1 MDKKRSGEKKINR
14 RVFITGGS
22 AVLAFGA
29 VSSLASCLP
38 TATKTATQPTL
49 EGVPVSALIVHD
61 PNICAGCGVC
71 GLMCA
76 FYHEKEYGH
85 SLARNELVRDPFNAT
100 YTFHVC
106 QQCESPN
113 CYFACPKK
121 DVALCVDKKTG
132 VKYVNTAECVGC
144 GSCSNACPFT
154 PPRANVQ
161 PVKKVAFKCNLCR
174 DRRAGPICVEYCT
187 MHALRRVSGK
197 KRG

>member
-1 MDKKRSGEKKINR
+1 MDKKKSEVKKINR
-14 RVFITGGS
+14 REFITGGG

-29 VSSLASCLP
+29 VSSLAACIPS
-38 TATKTATQPTL
+38 ATKTATQTIL
-49 EGVPVSALIVHD
+49 EGVPVSALVVHN

-106 QQCESPN
+106 QQCKSPH

-121 DVALCVDKKTG
+121 DAALCIDKKTG

-144 GSCSNACPFT
+144 GSCSDACPFT
-154 PPRANVQ
+154 PPRASVN
-161 PVKKVAFKCNLCR
+161 PEKKVSFKCDLCR
-174 DRRAGPICVEYCT
+174 GRKDGPICVEYCT
-187 MHALRRVSGK
+187 MHALRKVSGK
-197 KRG
+197 ERR